1 MKTGSMEIQVELLA
15 GTSIGE
21 AVEQSLDMLKIL
33 PMLAYVKFNFND
45 LQVYVNRNSSTENLP
60 ERLTK
65 AYDSKHKH
73 WIV

>member
-33 PMLAYVKFNFND
+33 PMLAYVNFNFNG
-45 LQVYVNRNSSTENLP
+45 LQVSVYRKSSTEDLA

-65 AYDSKHKH
+65 AYESKHKH

>member
-1 MKTGSMEIQVELLA
+1 MKTGSMEIQVDFMA
-15 GTSIGE
+15 GTCIGE

-33 PMLAYVKFNFND
+33 PMLAYVKFNFNG
-45 LQVYVNRNSSTENLP
+45 LQVCVNSNSSTENLT

>member
-15 GTSIGE
+15 ATFIGE
-21 AVEQSLDMLKIL
+21 AIEQSLDMLKIL
-33 PMLAYVKFNFND
+33 PMLAYVNFNFNG
-45 LQVYVNRNSSTENLP
+45 LQVCVNRNSSTENLT

>member
-1 MKTGSMEIQVELLA
+1 MKTGSMEIQVDFLA

-33 PMLAYVKFNFND
+33 PMLAYVKFDFNG
-45 LQVYVNRNSSTENLP
+45 LQVCVHRNSSTENLT
-60 ERLTK
+60 EHLTK
-65 AYDSKHKH
+65 AYSSKHKH

>member
-1 MKTGSMEIQVELLA
+1 MKTGNMEIQVELLA
-15 GTSIGE
+15 GTSINE
-21 AVEQSLDMLKIL
+21 AIEQSLDMLKIL
-33 PMLAYVKFNFND
+33 PMLAYVKFNFNG
-45 LQVYVNRNSSTENLP
+45 LEVCVHRNSSTENLT

>member
-1 MKTGSMEIQVELLA
+1 MKTGSMEIQVDFMA

-21 AVEQSLDMLKIL
+21 AVEQSLDMLKVL
-33 PMLAYVKFNFND
+33 PMLAYVKFKFND
-45 LQVYVNRNSSTENLP
+45 LQVCVNRNSSTENLT